1 MPLVSGWLDDC
12 WPVVVGRGRRAD
24 DSRLFPDASAARAT
38 PSPIRQFPSHASNPT
53 GDDERKRAGRGRETP
68 WSGAAAGGAA
78 EQSRAEQ
85 AARHAAL
92 AWMEPEP
99 DASIEYDR
107 VASIHASA
115 SALGGPRTPA
125 HPRRAAWASI
135 TGEAVTDLS
144 TVCPPAQI
152 KLHACVRCM
161 IQLS

>member
-1 MPLVSGWLDDC
+1 M
-12 WPVVVGRGRRAD
+12 
-24 DSRLFPDASAARAT
+24 
-38 PSPIRQFPSHASNPT
+38 
-53 GDDERKRAGRGRETP
+53 RAGRGRETP

-144 TVCPPAQI
+144 TCTNQT
-152 KLHACVRCM
+152 ACVRALHDSAE
-161 IQLS
+161 LSQEKRHGVAVQYATKFRATGW